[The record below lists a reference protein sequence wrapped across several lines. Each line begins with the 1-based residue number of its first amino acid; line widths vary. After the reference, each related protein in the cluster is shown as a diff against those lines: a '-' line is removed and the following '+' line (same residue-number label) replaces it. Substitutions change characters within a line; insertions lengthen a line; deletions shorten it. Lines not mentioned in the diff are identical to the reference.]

1 MWRIEEAV
9 NEFHVIK
16 YDVSDHIA
24 RITLNR
30 PESLNAIN
38 ATMRNELGEAWH
50 RAKSDDDVRVVVIT
64 GAGDRAFTSGAD
76 RGGMGGDTETTDQSG
91 AGQAAAAGVV
101 PGSPGY
107 ESDLETKIAP
117 KSAGCWKPVIAAING
132 IACGGAFYILGEAD
146 ILIAAEHA
154 TFFDPHVTFG
164 MVSAYESMHMLMR
177 MPLGEVLRMQLSG
190 SSERLSAQRA
200 HQIGLVSEIVP
211 KGDLLAA
218 ADTVAANIAQHSP
231 NAVQG
236 TLRAVWAAL
245 DNPRPAAL
253 SLSPHFIGMASL
265 DDWKAGQEKFA
276 AGGRPKWTVR

>member
-1 MWRIEEAV
+1 M
-9 NEFHVIK
+9 
-16 YDVSDHIA
+16 
-24 RITLNR
+24 NR
-30 PESLNAIN
+30 PEVHNAIN
-38 ATMRNELGEAWH
+38 ATMRTELGDAWH
-50 RAKSDDDVRVVVIT
+50 MVKSDDDVHVVVIT

-76 RGGMGGDTETTDQSG
+76 RGGMGGDTDGAEQSR
-91 AGQAAAAGVV
+91 AGQAAAAGIV

-107 ESDLETKIAP
+107 ESDLEFKIAP

-132 IACGGAFYILGEAD
+132 IACGGAFYILGESD
-146 ILIAAEHA
+146 ILIAADHA

-200 HQIGLVSEIVP
+200 HQIGLVSEVVSP
-211 KGDLLAA
+211 DELLEAA
-218 ADTVAANIAQHSP
+218 GKVAANIAEHSP

-245 DNPRPAAL
+245 DNPRLAAL

-276 AGGRPKWTVR
+276 AGGRPKWTLR

>member
-1 MWRIEEAV
+1 MSEFEAIEYSV
-9 NEFHVIK
+9 RDHV
-16 YDVSDHIA
+16 A
-24 RITLNR
+24 WITLNR
-30 PESLNAIN
+30 PQVHNAIN
-38 ATMRNELGEAWH
+38 ATMRSELGRAWQMV
-50 RAKSDDDVRVVVIT
+50 KSDHDVHVAVIT
-64 GAGDRAFTSGAD
+64 GAGERAFTTGAD
-76 RGGMGGDTETTDQSG
+76 RGGMSNDDASADASNVGM
-91 AGQAAAAGVV
+91 AIAAGVV

-107 ESDLETKIAP
+107 ESDLEHTIAP

-200 HQIGLVSEIVP
+200 HQIGLVSEVVP
-211 KGDLLAA
+211 QDELLAA
-218 ADTVAANIAQHSP
+218 AGRVAANIAQHSP

-236 TLRAVWAAL
+236 TLRAIWAAL
-245 DNPRPAAL
+245 DNSRPAAL
-253 SLSPHFIGMASL
+253 NLSPHFIGMASL
-265 DDWKAGQEKFA
+265 DDWKAGQDKFA
-276 AGGRPKWTVR
+276 AGGRPEWTVR